1 MAKHVPALKIN
12 LLQVRLLRFPGME
25 QLQDDQYLTNFLI
38 LLLYQIIK
46 ITLIK
51 SKVIKILI

>member
-25 QLQDDQYLTNFLI
+25 QLRDDHYLTNFLI

>member
-12 LLQVRLLRFPGME
+12 LLQVRLLRFHGME
-25 QLQDDQYLTNFLI
+25 QLRGDHYLTNFLI